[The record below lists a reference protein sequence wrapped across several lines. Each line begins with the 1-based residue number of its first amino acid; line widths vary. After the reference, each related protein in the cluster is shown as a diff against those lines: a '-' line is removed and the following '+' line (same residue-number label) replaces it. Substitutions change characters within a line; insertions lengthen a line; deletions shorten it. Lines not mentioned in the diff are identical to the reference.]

1 MRDALQHLRAVAIAA
16 AIAAAGAPLP
26 PARSPSEHQQ
36 PGHPGPGQPVLGRR
50 RRQSHDE
57 DADDNDDSN
66 VAAAAAAAAACDADV
81 AAISHILAQRHAAA
95 DAVADAV
102 LAKARGYGG
111 WPDDADD
118 DDEQWF
124 DTSNRPLSVGH
135 YTCDGGA
142 GCECGRARQMML
154 GTS

>member
-1 MRDALQHLRAVAIAA
+1 VRDALRHLRAAANAA
-16 AIAAAGAPLP
+16 AIAAAGAPSP
-26 PARSPSEHQQ
+26 PARSPSQHQQ
-36 PGHPGPGQPVLGRR
+36 PGHPGPGQPGLGRRR
-50 RRQSHDE
+50 RRQSHDG
-57 DADDNDDSN
+57 DADDNDDN
-66 VAAAAAAAAACDADV
+66 NAAAAAAAACDAEV

-124 DTSNRPLSVGH
+124 DTSKRPLSVGH
-135 YTCDGGA
+135 YTFGGGG
-142 GCECGRARQMML
+142 GCECGRAWQMML
-154 GTS
+154 ATS